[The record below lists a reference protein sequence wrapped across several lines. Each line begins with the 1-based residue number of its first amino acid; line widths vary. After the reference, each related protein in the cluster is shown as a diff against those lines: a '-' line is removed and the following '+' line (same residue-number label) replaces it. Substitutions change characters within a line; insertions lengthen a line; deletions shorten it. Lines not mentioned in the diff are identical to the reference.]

1 MQYERYMYHLRIENN
16 NNEMF
21 IVLRIKSDVQ
31 WKLLQENF
39 NEFLT
44 HSGRPSSEFFFEDE
58 TVDLLGTI
66 LDDKNR
72 NIVEYVLKFAKF
84 HDTSFVF
91 HGEYARRL
99 LEHLID
105 YDGLY
110 DLDTGD
116 QLAVVDKM
124 QQMEFEIA
132 ITDDSIH
139 VFPAADKRPGL
150 FACNGEKWYRYGTT
164 LGRLM
169 TVYQQPQ
176 WDELLSRGK
185 KYSGDELYDFI
196 DNFFNYWDRYLNF
209 NWQTRTFKMK
219 VLNNNLTIE
228 LFVDYNDGMV
238 QVKPTYFYGDLEF
251 TYDDITKKGRYIAK
265 RIHNDFCYIK
275 RDPKRE
281 RMLFLFFFQYNF
293 TWEGEFFVLKKN
305 EDIIEFLING
315 YKKIPADWSKKLTA
329 NFRKIRIFNIKVKP
343 VLNIALSSDN
353 DSFEVQLNC
362 KTHEELTIDPELLKQ
377 SILMEEEYLRLSPTE
392 ILKIINLKEI
402 KEILDKV
409 NQVFQVQF
417 KKDSVYSNKMYF
429 LPHFVHYIHQF
440 DDVEISGNLPFLELY
455 EEMINIRGIKKM
467 PVPPEL
473 ENILREYQKD
483 GFNWLHFLHRYK
495 MSGVLADDMGLGKTV
510 QALALLKSLNVEMP
524 SIVVCPKSLM
534 HNWHKEIRKFIP
546 TMSVVV
552 VEGNRATREE
562 LIKRYGKC
570 KLFITSYSLLRNDI
584 DLYEKLGFYYAV
596 LDEAQ
601 HIKNYQT
608 KVAKSVKALNAQFR
622 LVLTGT
628 PMENS
633 IRELWSIFDFI
644 MPGYLGSRKHFIEF
658 YDREIERDKRSE
670 ALKELNLKIKPFMLR
685 RTKAEV
691 LTELPPKIEQV
702 SSVPLSDEQ
711 SVLYNNILRQLR
723 AEIFGLVE
731 KNGYV
736 KSRMHILSALVKL
749 RQICNHPGM
758 IYPELAGNE
767 DTSAKMDLLREIL
780 YESIDGGH
788 RILLFSQFV
797 KMLHIIRDFL
807 RKEDIDFEYL
817 DGKTTDR
824 LEVVDRFNATP
835 TTPIIL
841 VSLKAGGTGLNITGA
856 DIVVH
861 FDPWWNPMVER
872 QATDRAY
879 RMGQTRSVNVYKFI
893 TEGTIEEKILKMQED
908 KSDIFNALDFSDAY
922 FMQNMS
928 WDDLK
933 VLFD

>member
-1 MQYERYMYHLRIENN
+1 MEYTLFNYYIRIDATGQEMYLILRLFNDIP
-16 NNEMF
+16 
-21 IVLRIKSDVQ
+21 
-31 WKLLQENF
+31 WKKLQENL
-39 NEFLT
+39 ND
-44 HSGRPSSEFFFEDE
+44 HISNSGKSVSEFFFEDE
-58 TVDLLGTI
+58 TVGLLNCL
-66 LDDKNR
+66 LDEKNR
-72 NIVEYVLKFAKF
+72 SIIEYILKFGKYQDNLF
-84 HDTSFVF
+84 SF
-91 HGEYARRL
+91 HGEYARGL
-99 LEHLID
+99 LELLIG
-105 YDGLY
+105 YEKVFE
-110 DLDTGD
+110 LDSE
-116 QLAVVDKM
+116 QPLFIIDKM
-124 QQMEFEIA
+124 QNMRFCLDINEHMV
-132 ITDDSIH
+132 H
-139 VFPAADKRPGL
+139 VYPDKEKKPGL
-150 FACNGEKWYRYGTT
+150 FTCSGEKWYRYGNQ
-164 LGRLM
+164 LGRLV

-176 WDELLSRGK
+176 WDELLSTGK
-185 KYSGDELYDFI
+185 VYKNDELYDFI
-196 DNFFNYWDRYLNF
+196 DNLFNYWDRYLDF
-209 NWQTRTFKMK
+209 DWQNKKNKLR

-228 LFVDYNDGMV
+228 LFVDYNEEMV
-238 QVKPTYFYGDLEF
+238 QVKPTYFYGDLQF
-251 TYDDITKKGRYIAK
+251 TYDDITKKGRYIIK
-265 RIHNDFCYIK
+265 LINNDFYFIK
-275 RDPKRE
+275 RDPKKE

-305 EDIIEFLING
+305 DDIIEFLITG
-315 YKKIPADWSKKLTA
+315 YKKIPPEWTKKLTA
-329 NFRKIRIFNIKVKP
+329 NFRKIRIHNIKVKP
-343 VLNIALSSDN
+343 VLNIALSADSDK
-353 DSFEVQLNC
+353 FEVKLNC
-362 KTHEELTIDPELLKQ
+362 HTHEDITIDLEKLKT
-377 SILMEEEYLRLSPTE
+377 SILNEEEYIRLNPTE
-392 ILKIINLKEI
+392 ILKIINLQEI
-402 KEILDKV
+402 KEILEKV

-417 KKDSVYSNKMYF
+417 KKETVYSNSMYF
-429 LPHFVHYIHQF
+429 LPHFIHYMHQF
-440 DDVEISGNLPFLELY
+440 DDVEISGNQPFMELY
-455 EEMINIRGIKKM
+455 DEMINIRGIKKI
-467 PVPPEL
+467 PLPPEV
-473 ENILREYQKD
+473 ENVLREYQKD
-483 GFNWLHFLHRYK
+483 GYNWLHFLHRYK

-510 QALALLKSLNVEMP
+510 QALALLRSIDVNTP

-546 TMSVVV
+546 GMPVLV
-552 VEGNRATREE
+552 VEGNRITREE
-562 LIKRYGKC
+562 LIAKYGKY

-658 YDREIERDKRSE
+658 YDKEIEREKRSE
-670 ALKELNLKIKPFMLR
+670 AMKELNLKIKPFMLR

-702 SSVPLSDEQ
+702 SSVPLSEEQ
-711 SVLYNNILRQLR
+711 STLYNNILRQLR

-758 IYPELAGNE
+758 IYPELAVNE
-767 DTSAKMDLLREIL
+767 EVSAKMDLLREIL

-807 RKEDIDFEYL
+807 RKEEIEFEYL

-824 LEVVDRFNATP
+824 LEVVDRFNANP
-835 TTPIIL
+835 AVPIIL

-908 KSDIFNALDFSDAY
+908 KSDIFNALDFSDTF